1 MIANNE
7 LEHMAKRMLAARER
21 LRSLPVSESHELGP
35 PDPKSGD
42 RWDRFNI
49 LGHTAEMLHFW
60 PRELRRSLDTGVKL
74 GREPGSSTRI
84 EGIEAGRLLGEQAL
98 RERIDTGVDAS
109 VGLLQGMDEAGLDRE
124 LETWSQGRQAVRWCL
139 EYYLVGHL
147 EAHVEQLAGLPA

>member
-1 MIANNE
+1 MAE
-7 LEHMAKRMLAARER
+7 LDQMAERMLAARER
-21 LRSLPVSESHELGP
+21 LRAAPLSDSHELGP

-60 PRELRRSLDTGVKL
+60 SRELRSSLDGGTKL

-98 RERIDTGVDAS
+98 RDRIDTGVDAT
-109 VGLLQGMDEAGLDRE
+109 VGLLRGMAETDLDRE
-124 LETWSQGRQAVRWCL
+124 LETWSQGVKSVRWCL
-139 EYYLVGHL
+139 EYFLVGHL
-147 EAHVEQLAGLPA
+147 EAHVEQLTALPS